1 LEQTTLEILQYHENT
16 LTHIGETG
24 PSGQDS
30 SGTVILENSFFA
42 GETTL
47 DGFINQ
53 WESEQSFEDT
63 RIQLIQT
70 TSVNGQSV
78 VYSGSWLKDVSNN
91 VYYNDGNVGVGT
103 SSPDTALDVSG
114 DLVVR
119 GNVGMGFIS
128 QWDMELPII
137 SGSGQNLVFSG
148 SWAKDV
154 SNNNVFYDDGN
165 VGIGTSMPNYML
177 DVSGELISTRY
188 FLKHESGST
197 TLSSISVNETV
208 DNFTVEKDTTDT
220 KYIVKNSS
228 GSNDLDVNEL
238 MATLILEIRD
248 LKARVSALEN
258 V

>member
-1 LEQTTLEILQYHENT
+1 M
-16 LTHIGETG
+16 
-24 PSGQDS
+24 
-30 SGTVILENSFFA
+30 A
-42 GETTL
+42 L

-128 QWDMELPII
+128 QWDMELHFCNKP
-137 SGSGQNLVFSG
+137 G
-148 SWAKDV
+148 
-154 SNNNVFYDDGN
+154 
-165 VGIGTSMPNYML
+165 
-177 DVSGELISTRY
+177 RY
-188 FLKHESGST
+188 
-197 TLSSISVNETV
+197 N
-208 DNFTVEKDTTDT
+208 
-220 KYIVKNSS
+220 
-228 GSNDLDVNEL
+228 
-238 MATLILEIRD
+238 R
-248 LKARVSALEN
+248 
-258 V
+258 

>member
-1 LEQTTLEILQYHENT
+1 M
-16 LTHIGETG
+16 
-24 PSGQDS
+24 
-30 SGTVILENSFFA
+30 A
-42 GETTL
+42 L

-63 RIQLIQT
+63 RIQLIPT

-91 VYYNDGNVGVGT
+91 VYHNG
-103 SSPDTALDVSG
+103 
-114 DLVVR
+114 
-119 GNVGMGFIS
+119 
-128 QWDMELPII
+128 
-137 SGSGQNLVFSG
+137 
-148 SWAKDV
+148 
-154 SNNNVFYDDGN
+154 GN

-177 DVSGELISTRY
+177 DVSGEMISTRY

-208 DNFTVEKDTTDT
+208 DNFTVEKDATDT

-228 GSNDLDVNEL
+228 GSNDLDMNEL